1 MLPRPALL
9 AALAAV
15 LCCGAAAA
23 QTVATSP
30 RPEGVAVTLY
40 RAPNRPPSRELD
52 LGWLNGYALITERRT
67 VTIPAGETEIRF
79 EGVAGG
85 MIPQS
90 AIVSGL
96 PEGVVER
103 NHDAWLL
110 GPASLLDRSLG
121 RRVHL
126 RRTSLAT
133 GRVVEQEAVIRS
145 GADGAVVLQTA
156 DGIEALRCTG
166 LPETLVYPGVPAG
179 LSARPTLSVRARSSR
194 PVTATVSLSYLATG
208 FDWQANYVINLSP
221 DGTQADL
228 FAWLTLASSDETS
241 FVDAETQAVAG
252 RLNREEDDDPRE
264 RNAPAAELNLRC
276 WPSARTS
283 DIPLEEQDRAY
294 PPPSA
299 PSPLTSVESFDLSE
313 EGGQNITV
321 TGSRILVQQEEL
333 GDLKLY
339 RLAEPVTVASNSQ
352 KQVALLAREGVRV
365 RTLYRAEF
373 YAGEASE
380 DFVTRR
386 ILVTRNRPEDGL
398 GLPLPA
404 GRVVVFGTG
413 RERPLLLGEGFVAD
427 RAVNEDVEIQLEE
440 APGISVR
447 IEEARE
453 DGEGRWTDFVLTL
466 SNDHPYAIDY
476 QAVLRVDE
484 EDRLRPER
492 RLGRRNGQPMWAVTV
507 PANGSVRLRYRV
519 IEGEERDQ
527 ED

>member
-1 MLPRPALL
+1 MLPRAPLI
-9 AALAAV
+9 AALAAA
-15 LCCGAAAA
+15 LCGGAAAA

-30 RPEGVAVTLY
+30 RPEGVAVTVY
-40 RAPNRPPSRELD
+40 RAPNRGPGQALD
-52 LGWLNGYALITERRT
+52 LEWLNGYALITERRT
-67 VTIPAGETEIRF
+67 VTIPAGESDIRF

-90 AIVSGL
+90 AIVGGL

-110 GPASLLDRSLG
+110 SPASLLDRSLG
-121 RRVHL
+121 RRVHI
-126 RRTSLAT
+126 RRTSRAT

-145 GADGAVVLQTA
+145 GAEGAVVLETP
-156 DGIEALRCTG
+156 DGIEALRCSG
-166 LPETLVYPGVPAG
+166 LPETLVYAGVPAG

-194 PVTATVSLSYLATG
+194 PVTATVTLSYLATG
-208 FDWQANYVINLSP
+208 FDWQANSVINLSP
-221 DGTQADL
+221 DGTRADV

-252 RLNREEDDDPRE
+252 RLNREEDEDPRD
-264 RNAPAAELNLRC
+264 RDVPAPELNLQC

-283 DIPLEEQDRAY
+283 DIPLEEGRAF

-299 PSPLTSVESFDLSE
+299 PVPMSAVESFALSE
-313 EGGQNITV
+313 EGGENITV
-321 TGSRILVQQEEL
+321 TGSRVRVVQEEL

-339 RLAEPVTVASNSQ
+339 RLPERVTVASNSQ
-352 KQVALLAREGVRV
+352 KQIALLAREGVRV
-365 RTLYRAEF
+365 RTLFRGLF
-373 YAGEASE
+373 YANDSG
-380 DFVTRR
+380 DDDLMTRR
-386 ILVTRNRPEDGL
+386 ILVTRNRAEEGL

-404 GRVVVFGTG
+404 GRVVLFGMG

-427 RAVNEDVEIQLEE
+427 RAVNEDVEIELEE

-453 DGEGRWTDFVLTL
+453 DEEGRWTDYVLTV
-466 SNDHPYAIDY
+466 SNDHPYPIDY
-476 QAVLRVDE
+476 QAVLRVND

-492 RLGRRNGQPMWAVTV
+492 RLGRRNGLPMWAVTV
-507 PANGSVRLRYRV
+507 PANGRAQLRYRV
-519 IEGEERDQ
+519 VEGEDDD